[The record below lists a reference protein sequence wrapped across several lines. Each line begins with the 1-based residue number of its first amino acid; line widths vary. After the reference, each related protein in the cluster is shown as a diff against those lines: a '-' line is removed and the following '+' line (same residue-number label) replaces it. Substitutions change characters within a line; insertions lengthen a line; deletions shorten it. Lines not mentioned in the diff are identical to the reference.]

1 MKRFA
6 TLDILRGASI
16 LGMIFLHLV
25 DDLYD
30 KSWIPDGMASHSMFD
45 IVLLITAL
53 FFGSWAG
60 LFLLVSATSNM
71 VSMQGNLEKGMPV
84 RSVVIK
90 QVVGGLVLLLFAFL
104 AEGTLQYYALFQT
117 IRDPPFDVTRMIW
130 KGYTMETI
138 HTIAYCM
145 ILNGIV
151 QGILSM
157 NSGHL
162 KSKRN
167 MIVYAILAIAVV
179 ALTQP
184 VWNFCKDVALAN
196 GWSTLAEPYPF
207 GELHG
212 RIVQSPG
219 ANAGLLEYVGKFLLL
234 PLGGQPEPVFP
245 FLAVSFVGSII
256 GIAITRKDVSR
267 DWPKQGNFIGFLV
280 IVAGAVIFVIGGIAG
295 SWDLED
301 DLTNV
306 LLPLS
311 KFSMFSA
318 IYGGLNYGWLPWIC
332 FITGGQICMTCIC
345 FRLIEHRGNSKVVAE
360 KSKFIRKFGMIPF
373 TFYTF
378 HRIIAMAP
386 LLLLS
391 VIFGVDMTID
401 VHNLNGWVALGAI
414 AVCLLFMYGLALL
427 WERVDYIGSLE
438 WMTGTIGAY
447 LLGTSRKSEK
457 RVPWYRWGA
466 RDQQALFYNVDWV
479 TLFEKGDNGG
489 IEYRDSK
496 LAMKMAIGGLF
507 IPIGTMISFS
517 LYKTAEK
524 IEGRN
529 KYSQRARVITIIAA
543 IINVAVITTL
553 IVLPFGILG
562 ISF

>member
-1 MKRFA
+1 MKRYA

-16 LGMIFLHLV
+16 LGMVFLHLV

-30 KSWIPDGMASHSMFD
+30 KSWIPAEMASHSMFD

-60 LFLLVSATSNM
+60 LFLLVSATGNM
-71 VSMQGNLEKGMPV
+71 VSMHGNLEKGATV
-84 RSVVIK
+84 KSIVTK
-90 QVVGGLVLLLFAFL
+90 QVVGGLILLLFGFL
-104 AEGTLQYYALFQT
+104 AEGTLQYYGLFQT
-117 IRDPPFDVTRMIW
+117 IRTPPFDITRVVW

-157 NSGHL
+157 NRGHL
-162 KSKRN
+162 KAKRN
-167 MIVYAILAIAVV
+167 MIVYAILAIAIIV
-179 ALTQP
+179 LTQP
-184 VWNFCKDVALAN
+184 VWNFCKDVALSN

-207 GELHG
+207 GEISG
-212 RIVQSPG
+212 RIVQSPSV
-219 ANAGLLEYVGKFLLL
+219 NADFLEYIGKFLLL

-256 GIAITRKDVSR
+256 GIAITRKDVSH
-267 DWPKQGNFIGFLV
+267 DWPRQGNLV
-280 IVAGAVIFVIGGIAG
+280 GVLVMVAGVAIFVVVGLTGA
-295 SWDLED
+295 WDIEG

-306 LLPLS
+306 LIPLD

-318 IYGGLNYGWLPWIC
+318 IYGGQNYGWLPWIC
-332 FITGGQICMTCIC
+332 LITGGQISMTCIC
-345 FRLIEHRGNSKVVAE
+345 FRLIEHRGNSNVIAE

-378 HRIIAMAP
+378 HRIFAMAP
-386 LLLLS
+386 LLLMSL
-391 VIFGVDMTID
+391 IFQVDMTID
-401 VHNLNGWVALGAI
+401 VHNLDGWVSLGLI
-414 AVCLLFMYGLALL
+414 AVCLLFMYGIALL

-438 WMTGTIGAY
+438 WMIGTIGAY
-447 LLGTSRKSEK
+447 ALGTPRKSEK
-457 RVPWYRWGA
+457 RMPWYRWGA

-489 IEYRDSK
+489 IEYRESK

-507 IPIGTMISFS
+507 IPIGTMMGCS
-517 LYKTAEK
+517 LYRTAEK
-524 IEGRN
+524 AEGKN
-529 KYSQRARVITIIAA
+529 KYSQVARVVTIIAA
-543 IINVAVITTL
+543 IINVTVITAL
-553 IVLPFGILG
+553 VLLPFGVLG